1 MHKMT
6 NLCISTFLVQNSH
19 FFGTYYDFWDTLY
32 VFLKHISMDLFWPK
46 THENTS
52 PVTLRKTGG
61 NRDLKEELFGPFESD
76 RDAVSIPEGNLV
88 SSAAISKH

>member
-1 MHKMT
+1 MYPKAYT
-6 NLCISTFLVQNSH
+6 NKIVDKDLDKILIFPKVSTFLVQSSH

-32 VFLKHISMDLFWPK
+32 IFLKYISVDLFWLK

-61 NRDLKEELFGPFESD
+61 NRVLKEELFGPLEKMIF
-76 RDAVSIPEGNLV
+76 V
-88 SSAAISKH
+88 